1 MSDGPHRSLP
11 MKPKWRSVAERA
23 YNRAFGLD
31 EISTA
36 MMPALVKDCHDEMTP
51 RFIDGLR
58 GLCERQET
66 LLIKDDMQVQ
76 LEALRQEAGA
86 GMGRRVLDNVARLSQ
101 QEEVNVMTAV
111 KAIERAVAERMA
123 RSNRQIEEHTLRKST
138 VSRANDVRTRL
149 EQATAQTPV
158 TGVAR
163 QVLKLAN
170 NRPARSSAK
179 RAGLEEGPSLK

>member
-1 MSDGPHRSLP
+1 
-11 MKPKWRSVAERA
+11 
-23 YNRAFGLD
+23 
-31 EISTA
+31 
-36 MMPALVKDCHDEMTP
+36 
-51 RFIDGLR
+51 
-58 GLCERQET
+58 
-66 LLIKDDMQVQ
+66 
-76 LEALRQEAGA
+76 
-86 GMGRRVLDNVARLSQ
+86 
-101 QEEVNVMTAV
+101 MTAV

-123 RSNRQIEEHTLRKST
+123 KSNRQIEEHTLRKTT

-163 QVLKLAN
+163 QVLRLDN